1 MFRKLKKFLS
11 SEMRMSHIY
20 QPVMIKTLLQKKGSA
35 ETSNIA
41 KQLLMHDQSQVE
53 YYEQVVK
60 NMVGKVLTTKRK
72 LTKKDGSKYILEDFD
87 SLSKDEIEE
96 LKKLCDQKIDEYIQK
111 RGDKIWEHR
120 KFSNKA
126 VPGSLRYEV
135 LKRARG
141 KCELCGVD
149 RKIKSLDV
157 DHIIPRSKGGANDIS
172 NLQALCF
179 TCNRAKGNRDDT
191 DFRNL

>member
-1 MFRKLKKFLS
+1 
-11 SEMRMSHIY
+11 MRMSHIY
-20 QPVMIKTLLQKKGSA
+20 QPVMMKTLLQKKGSA
-35 ETSNIA
+35 DISSIA

-60 NMVGKVLTTKRK
+60 NMVGKVLTTNRK

-87 SLSKDEIEE
+87 SLSKNEIEE

-135 LKRARG
+135 LKRAKG

>member
-1 MFRKLKKFLS
+1 MYKKLKNFLL

-20 QPVMIKTLLQKKGSA
+20 QPVMMKTLLQKKGSA
-35 ETSNIA
+35 DILYLA

-60 NMVGKVLTTKRK
+60 NMVGKVLTTNRK

-135 LKRARG
+135 LKKAKG

>member
-1 MFRKLKKFLS
+1 
-11 SEMRMSHIY
+11 MRMSHIY

-35 ETSNIA
+35 DISYIA

-60 NMVGKVLTTKRK
+60 NMVGKVLTTNRK
-72 LTKKDGSKYILEDFD
+72 LTKKDGSKYILEYFD

-135 LKRARG
+135 LKRAKG

-157 DHIIPRSKGGANDIS
+157 DHIIPKSKGGANDIS

>member
-1 MFRKLKKFLS
+1 MYKKLKKFLL
-11 SEMRMSHIY
+11 SEMKMSHIY

-135 LKRARG
+135 LKRAKG